1 MQGERRN
8 RYAEGIMSK
17 VFLPS
22 EVNRAHTTM
31 YSSSV
36 VDMVDGVWDRKC
48 GLEMDNGHGENNE
61 AKSVTG
67 YSQRRGEWLT
77 LNLVLRDS

>member
-1 MQGERRN
+1 
-8 RYAEGIMSK
+8 MSK

-36 VDMVDGVWDRKC
+36 VDMVDGVWDGKC
-48 GLEMDNGHGENNE
+48 GLETDNGHGENNE
-61 AKSVTG
+61 AKSATR
-67 YSQRRGEWLT
+67 YSQRRGE
-77 LNLVLRDS
+77 